1 MLNPTH
7 HKYYKHYKYDMF
19 IGKKKVLIRSQSSPF
34 DYLNVG
40 SYFFSGEPC
49 FCTQLHKG
57 IFVEGGGGATD

>member
-40 SYFFSGEPC
+40 C